1 MEKPI
6 LFFSHSS
13 KDKDFLFT
21 LKNKILSKTANTIE
35 VFQSSDGESI
45 PFGNNWVHKIEEN
58 LEKSK
63 IMFVFISPNSL
74 KSNWIYFES
83 GFSYSKGVKVIPI
96 GINGI
101 DIGNLAP
108 PINLLQGFNITSHE
122 GLNNIITII
131 NKEFSNSF
139 PENFTNDD
147 YEDLMKKS
155 NNIIQSNHYFDEI
168 DFIEIRF
175 YHNLTNNKFKDNVI
189 NNILDY
195 FKNNSIKHSIDQRER
210 IYLHGMM
217 IYKYND
223 DYWFKIDQLKM
234 VENVNIV
241 NQLFR
246 VVYENETDLYWLRIK
261 FLRNIDMLTINFKLS
276 SRLNNIGI
284 EMSEIN
290 GKMYKYKNLRFALD
304 DLDEEENLIGEGKR
318 LRIVYPAKTFNE
330 IEIFELV
337 KILFE
342 NKIIWKID

>member
-6 LFFSHSS
+6 IFFSHSS
-13 KDKDFLFT
+13 KDKDFLIT
-21 LKNKILSKTANTIE
+21 LKHKILTKTANTIE
-35 VFQSSDGESI
+35 IFQSSDGESI

-58 LEKSK
+58 LEKSR

-101 DIGNLAP
+101 DIGHLAP
-108 PINLLQGFNITSHE
+108 PINLLQGFNITSHD

-147 YEDLMKKS
+147 YEDLMKRS
-155 NNIIQSNHYFDEI
+155 NNIIQSNNYFDEI

-175 YHNLTNNKFKDNVI
+175 YHNLANNNFKENVF
-189 NNILDY
+189 NNIVDY
-195 FKNNSIKHSIDQRER
+195 LKSNSIKHSTDQKKR

-217 IYKYND
+217 IYQYSD
-223 DYWFKIDQLKM
+223 DYCFKIDQLKM

-241 NQLFR
+241 NQLFS
-246 VVYENETDLYWLRIK
+246 VVYVNDNDSYWLDIK
-261 FLRNIDMLTINFKLS
+261 FLQNIEMLTINFKLS

-284 EMSEIN
+284 EMSETN
-290 GKMYKYKNLRFALD
+290 GKAYKYKNLRFALE
-304 DLDEEENLIGEGKR
+304 DLDEEKVLIEDGKR
-318 LRIVYPAKTFNE
+318 LRIVYPRTSFDE
-330 IEIFELV
+330 TEIFDLV
-337 KILFE
+337 RILFD
-342 NKIIWKID
+342 NKIIWRSY